1 MIKDMNKAPIG
12 VFDSG
17 IGGLTVA
24 REIIKRLPGEDI
36 IYLGDT
42 ARVPYGTKSSR
53 TVIAYSRNNSE
64 FLVSKGIKM
73 LVVACNTSSAV
84 SLPSLSSEFD
94 IPVIGVI
101 EPGATRA
108 AHVTESKRVGVIG
121 TPSTINSSA
130 YKKALEAIAPD
141 IEVYSKACPL
151 FVPLAEEGWTEGDVP
166 ELIATRYLATLKK
179 LAIDVLVLGC
189 THYPLLKPTIQKV
202 MGRGIRL
209 VDSAEETAKEI
220 QRILGERGLLNNG
233 TGESLREYFLTDV
246 SDTFVSVAGRFLGEK
261 IDRIEM
267 VDIKGTALRPPP
279 GIDS

>member
-1 MIKDMNKAPIG
+1 MTRDTNSAPIG

-17 IGGLTVA
+17 IGGLTVV
-24 REIIKRLPGEDI
+24 REIIKRLPRENI

-53 TVIAYSRNNSE
+53 TVVTYSHHNAR

-84 SLPSLSSEFD
+84 SLPSLSSELD

-101 EPGATRA
+101 EPGAKKAGA
-108 AHVTESKRVGVIG
+108 ATKSGRVGVIG
-121 TPSTINSSA
+121 TPSTIKSSA
-130 YKKALEAIAPD
+130 YKKALEDVSTD

-151 FVPLAEEGWTEGDVP
+151 FVPLADEGWTEGDIS
-166 ELIATRYLATLKK
+166 ELIAKEYLAPFKEYD
-179 LAIDVLVLGC
+179 IDVLVLGC
-189 THYPLLKPTIQKV
+189 THYPLLKRTIKKV
-202 MGRGIRL
+202 MGEGITL

-220 QRILGERGLLNNG
+220 ERVLSERGLLN
-233 TGESLREYFLTDV
+233 TGNEAPSREYYLTDV

-261 IDRIEM
+261 IENIEM
-267 VDIKGTALRPPP
+267 VDITGTAL
-279 GIDS
+279 

>member
-1 MIKDMNKAPIG
+1 MTKDIKSAPIG

-17 IGGLTVA
+17 IGGLTVV
-24 REIIKRLPGEDI
+24 REIIRRLPRENV

-53 TVIAYSRNNSE
+53 TVIAYSRNNAG
-64 FLVSKGIKM
+64 FLISKGIKM

-84 SLPSLSSEFD
+84 SLPSLSRDFE

-101 EPGATRA
+101 GPGARKA
-108 AHVTESKRVGVIG
+108 AEVTKSKRVGVIG
-121 TPSTINSSA
+121 TPSTIKSSA
-130 YKKALEAIAPD
+130 YKKALEAISPD
-141 IEVYSKACPL
+141 IGVYSKACPL
-151 FVPLAEEGWTEGDVP
+151 FVPLADEGWTEGDIS
-166 ELIATRYLATLKK
+166 ELIAKEYLTPFKE

-202 MGRGIRL
+202 MGDKITL

-220 QRILGERGLLNNG
+220 ERVLGEIDLLNNDAG
-233 TGESLREYFLTDV
+233 ASVREYYLTDV

-267 VDIKGTALRPPP
+267 VDITGTAL
-279 GIDS
+279 

>member
-1 MIKDMNKAPIG
+1 MAKDIKKAPIG

-24 REIIKRLPGEDI
+24 REIIKRLPSENI

-53 TVIAYSRNNSE
+53 TIIAYSRNNAE

-84 SLPSLSSEFD
+84 SLPSLSREFM

-101 EPGATRA
+101 EPGAKKA
-108 AHVTESKRVGVIG
+108 AQVTKSKGVGVIG

-130 YKKALEAIAPD
+130 YKKALEAISPD

-151 FVPLAEEGWTEGDVP
+151 FVPLADEGWTEGDVS
-166 ELIATRYLATLKK
+166 ELIAKKYLDPFKELE
-179 LAIDVLVLGC
+179 IDVLVLGC

-202 MGRGIRL
+202 MGEKITL

-220 QRILGERGLLNNG
+220 ERVLGERGLLNYG
-233 TGESLREYFLTDV
+233 KDTSVRKYFLTDV

-267 VDIKGTALRPPP
+267 VDITGTVE
-279 GIDS
+279 

>member
-1 MIKDMNKAPIG
+1 MTNDMKTAPIG

-17 IGGLTVA
+17 IGGLTVV
-24 REIIKRLPGEDI
+24 REIISRLPGENI

-53 TVIAYSRNNSE
+53 TVIAYSHHNAR

-84 SLPSLSSEFD
+84 SLPSLSSELE

-101 EPGATRA
+101 GPGAKKA
-108 AHVTESKRVGVIG
+108 GEVTKSRRVGVIG
-121 TPSTINSSA
+121 TPSTVKSSA
-130 YKKALEAIAPD
+130 YKKALEAISPD
-141 IEVYSKACPL
+141 IEVFSRACPL
-151 FVPLAEEGWTEGDVP
+151 FVPLADEGWTEGEIS
-166 ELIATRYLATLKK
+166 ELIAKKYLAPFKEYD
-179 LAIDVLVLGC
+179 IDVLVLGC

-202 MGRGIRL
+202 MGGGITL

-220 QRILGERGLLNNG
+220 ERVLRERDLLNKG
-233 TGESLREYFLTDV
+233 TELSSREYYLTDV

-261 IDRIEM
+261 IENIEM
-267 VDIKGTALRPPP
+267 VDITGTAL
-279 GIDS
+279 

>member
-1 MIKDMNKAPIG
+1 MIKDIKSAPIG

-17 IGGLTVA
+17 IGGLTVV
-24 REIIKRLPGEDI
+24 REIIRRLPRENI

-53 TVIAYSRNNSE
+53 TVIAYSRNNAE
-64 FLVSKGIKM
+64 FLISKGIKM

-84 SLPSLSSEFD
+84 SLPSLSRDLE

-101 EPGATRA
+101 GPGARRA
-108 AHVTESKRVGVIG
+108 AQVTKSKRVGVIG
-121 TPSTINSSA
+121 TPSTIKSSA
-130 YKKALEAIAPD
+130 YKKALEAISPD

-151 FVPLAEEGWTEGDVP
+151 FVPLADEGWTEGDIS
-166 ELIATRYLATLKK
+166 ELIAKEYLTPFKE

-202 MGRGIRL
+202 MGDKITL

-220 QRILGERGLLNNG
+220 ERVLGEIDLLNNDSG
-233 TGESLREYFLTDV
+233 ASAREYYLTDV

-267 VDIKGTALRPPP
+267 VDITGTAL
-279 GIDS
+279 

>member
-1 MIKDMNKAPIG
+1 MTRDKNSVPIG

-17 IGGLTVA
+17 IGGLTVV
-24 REIIKRLPGEDI
+24 REIIKMLPREDI

-53 TVIAYSRNNSE
+53 TVVAYSIHNAR

-84 SLPSLSSEFD
+84 SLPSLSGELD

-101 EPGATRA
+101 EPGAKKAGA
-108 AHVTESKRVGVIG
+108 ATKSGRVGVIG
-121 TPSTINSSA
+121 TPSTIKSSA
-130 YKKALEAIAPD
+130 YKKALEAVSPD

-151 FVPLAEEGWTEGDVP
+151 FVPLADEGWTEGEIS
-166 ELIATRYLATLKK
+166 ELIAREYLTPLKEHN
-179 LAIDVLVLGC
+179 IDVLVLGC
-189 THYPLLKPTIQKV
+189 THYPILKRTIKKV
-202 MGRGIRL
+202 MGGGVTL

-220 QRILGERGLLNNG
+220 ERVLKEKNLLN
-233 TGESLREYFLTDV
+233 TGDDTPSREYYLTDV

-261 IDRIEM
+261 IENIEM
-267 VDIKGTALRPPP
+267 VDITGTAV
-279 GIDS
+279 

>member
-1 MIKDMNKAPIG
+1 MTNDMKTAPIG

-17 IGGLTVA
+17 IGGLTVV
-24 REIIKRLPGEDI
+24 REIISRLPGENI

-53 TVIAYSRNNSE
+53 TVIAYSHHNAR

-84 SLPSLSSEFD
+84 SLPSLGSELE

-101 EPGATRA
+101 GPGAKKA
-108 AHVTESKRVGVIG
+108 GEVTKSRRVGVIG
-121 TPSTINSSA
+121 TPSTIKSSA
-130 YKKALEAIAPD
+130 YKKALEAISPD
-141 IEVYSKACPL
+141 IEVFSRACPL
-151 FVPLAEEGWTEGDVP
+151 FVPLADEGWTEGEIS
-166 ELIATRYLATLKK
+166 ELIAKKYLAPFKEYD
-179 LAIDVLVLGC
+179 IDVLVLGC

-202 MGRGIRL
+202 MGGGITL

-220 QRILGERGLLNNG
+220 ERVLRERDLLNKG
-233 TGESLREYFLTDV
+233 TELSSREYYLTDV

-261 IDRIEM
+261 IENIEM
-267 VDIKGTALRPPP
+267 VDITGTAL
-279 GIDS
+279 